1 MNVAY
6 PGRTHLR
13 FDDIR
18 KIETNSINRQ
28 RQVSRDA
35 VAVLRDVEE
44 RSPRLSKLVTFF
56 FFFHL
61 KIKKTSA
68 NPRINANRNSP
79 PAITPSIIIISP
91 VNESFKCLSA
101 CIET

>member
-1 MNVAY
+1 MNVAF
-6 PGRTHLR
+6 PGRTHLH

-44 RSPRLSKLVTFF
+44 RSPRISKLVTFGWFF

-91 VNESFKCLSA
+91 VNESFK
-101 CIET
+101 